1 MRVHG
6 FSRER
11 LGQLNNW
18 WTPSATGVGTDPKP
32 LNRGL
37 LTTRGGIRSRYLALV
52 ASGNLCRPKTLTL
65 ARTNRWH
72 CPLGAHLSRH
82 IRDAA
87 GLGVG
92 SGPVASR
99 LALSWPD
106 LLGAAAGPIKEATS
120 HCLLWSSGSG
130 AGSGVTSTI
139 CRSTRSITR
148 RMVSSGMP
156 PSASVTATF
165 VGMSSPSSPASRPGS
180 RAAFGPPAGGRAVL
194 RAPDRLPAAGL
205 GVISPGLE
213 RACRYYCYNSPYALL
228 SMNWYFPFRVSISA
242 THRRQAVRER
252 TFRAQLS
259 TRPSGGEGFANPSDN
274 Q

>member
-106 LLGAAAGPIKEATS
+106 LLGAVAGPIKEATS

-139 CRSTRSITR
+139 CRSTR
-148 RMVSSGMP
+148 
-156 PSASVTATF
+156 PSPAGWFPVVCLHRDRSPQ
-165 VGMSSPSSPASRPGS
+165 PSSACRALAVPPPGLVPEQLSDRLQAGEPCFARLIGFLLRVLALYPPASNAHVNII
-180 RAAFGPPAGGRAVL
+180 AAI
-194 RAPDRLPAAGL
+194 RLT
-205 GVISPGLE
+205 
-213 RACRYYCYNSPYALL
+213 L
-228 SMNWYFPFRVSISA
+228 SF
-242 THRRQAVRER
+242 
-252 TFRAQLS
+252 L
-259 TRPSGGEGFANPSDN
+259 
-274 Q
+274 